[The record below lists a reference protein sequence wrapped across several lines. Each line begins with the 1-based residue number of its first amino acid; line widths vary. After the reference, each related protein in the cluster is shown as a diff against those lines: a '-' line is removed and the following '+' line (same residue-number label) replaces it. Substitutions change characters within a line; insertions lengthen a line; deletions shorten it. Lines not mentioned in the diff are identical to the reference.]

1 LIVGR
6 TKRNQSEEDE
16 TAAIGRQVLQG
27 RDAAVTLTADVDPR
41 LPSAVGLTT
50 ASAPEAAAAATNP
63 DWLQRYARALV
74 VADGAVLFIAVL
86 AALAIRF
93 STIGTLGGLSYAAV
107 AALLALLW
115 WAVLGLSRC
124 YETRFLGSGNEEFK
138 RVGNASVRV
147 AALVAFT
154 AYSFKL
160 PIARGF
166 VGIALPLGMALLLLV
181 RCLGRLWLQSGRRRD
196 RNCHRVVV
204 VGTRQHVADLATQLA
219 REPLAGFRVI
229 GACLAGSG
237 QRLVVAGQDVPV
249 LGALGSV
256 VAAARRHGADTI
268 AVAASPGINGE
279 ALRRLAYELEG
290 TGIDLLVA
298 PALTNVTGT
307 RVSIR
312 PVAGLPLLHV
322 DEPELAGSR
331 KLLKAAFDRSVA
343 LLLLLLS
350 SPFLLAIALSVKITS
365 RGPAIF
371 RQQRVGRDGE
381 LFWVWK
387 FRSMTQN
394 AEERLI
400 DLARQNEHDGILFKM
415 RQDPRVTPV
424 GRFLRK
430 YSLDELPQFFN
441 VLTGSMSLVG
451 PRPPLPS
458 EVERYEGHAHRR
470 LLVKPGVTGLWQVSG
485 RSELSWE
492 ETVRLDLR
500 YVESWSLGLD
510 LVVIAKTA
518 LAVLR
523 GRGAY

>member
-1 LIVGR
+1 VRKGDTGL
-6 TKRNQSEEDE
+6 
-16 TAAIGRQVLQG
+16 
-27 RDAAVTLTADVDPR
+27 TLTADVDPR
-41 LPSAVGLTT
+41 LPSDGPGEVPT
-50 ASAPEAAAAATNP
+50 ARMAEVPAATTSL

-74 VADGAVLFIAVL
+74 VADGAVLGVTVA

-93 STIGTLGGLSYAAV
+93 SAIGVLHGLSYAAV
-107 AALLALLW
+107 AALFALLW

-166 VGIALPLGMALLLLV
+166 VGVALPLGMALLLLV

-204 VGTRQHVADLATQLA
+204 VGTRQHVTDLATQLA
-219 REPLAGFRVI
+219 RDPLAGFRVI

-237 QRLVVAGQDVPV
+237 QRLVVAGQEVPV

-279 ALRRLAYELEG
+279 ALRRLSYELEG

-322 DEPELAGSR
+322 DEPELAGGR
-331 KLLKAAFDRSVA
+331 KLLKAAFDRSGA
-343 LLLLLLS
+343 LLLVVLASPLLLG
-350 SPFLLAIALSVKITS
+350 IAFAVKVTG

-381 LFWVWK
+381 LFWAWK
-387 FRSMTQN
+387 FRSMRQN

-400 DLARQNEHDGILFKM
+400 ELAAQNEHDGILFKM

-470 LLVKPGVTGLWQVSG
+470 LLVKPGITGLWQVSG

-492 ETVRLDLR
+492 ETVRLDLH
-500 YVESWSLGLD
+500 YVENWSLGLD

-518 LAVLR
+518 VAVLR